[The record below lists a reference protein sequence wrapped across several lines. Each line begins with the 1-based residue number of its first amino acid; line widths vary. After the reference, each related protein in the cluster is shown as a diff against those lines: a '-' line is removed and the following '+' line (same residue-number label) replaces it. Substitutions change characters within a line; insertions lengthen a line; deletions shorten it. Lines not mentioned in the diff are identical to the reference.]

1 MKSQVNAVKDTPIRI
16 KILKRAFEE
25 GWNLE
30 QVNSELEK
38 HFCERL
44 YARNRYE
51 AGLIYAFQNRI
62 SYEAWKELY
71 QKYIEQGRN
80 MENREDG
87 IKKKRIFE
95 SKKQRAST
103 YTSGIWRG
111 EDITFK
117 AIKDY
122 VRKNSQNEVL
132 ETGMRTF
139 LVEEELKHVETVEYN
154 AGFRK
159 FMEKNE
165 SEFSAVRE
173 KARYYFCKYLSFYIE
188 ERCQRYY
195 EKCKE
200 KEVAISC
207 GKTKQEL
214 EPYKRAEQIA
224 FAELDVLKNLSVL
237 KAESEKIKINIP
249 LVEKM
254 NYVDNARLSYRTL
267 FDRFNYFYFGFIT
280 LERAEYL

>member
-87 IKKKRIFE
+87 IKKKL
-95 SKKQRAST
+95 T
-103 YTSGIWRG
+103 
-111 EDITFK
+111 
-117 AIKDY
+117 
-122 VRKNSQNEVL
+122 
-132 ETGMRTF
+132 
-139 LVEEELKHVETVEYN
+139 
-154 AGFRK
+154 
-159 FMEKNE
+159 
-165 SEFSAVRE
+165 
-173 KARYYFCKYLSFYIE
+173 
-188 ERCQRYY
+188 
-195 EKCKE
+195 
-200 KEVAISC
+200 
-207 GKTKQEL
+207 
-214 EPYKRAEQIA
+214 
-224 FAELDVLKNLSVL
+224 
-237 KAESEKIKINIP
+237 
-249 LVEKM
+249 
-254 NYVDNARLSYRTL
+254 ARLLALVVIISMISALTGCNEPKEQENGVTL
-267 FDRFNYFYFGFIT
+267 VYGQYNQK
-280 LERAEYL
+280 

>member
-87 IKKKRIFE
+87 IKKKRILKSRE
-95 SKKQRAST
+95 HQHIPVV
-103 YTSGIWRG
+103 SG
-111 EDITFK
+111 
-117 AIKDY
+117 
-122 VRKNSQNEVL
+122 V
-132 ETGMRTF
+132 
-139 LVEEELKHVETVEYN
+139 
-154 AGFRK
+154 
-159 FMEKNE
+159 
-165 SEFSAVRE
+165 
-173 KARYYFCKYLSFYIE
+173 
-188 ERCQRYY
+188 
-195 EKCKE
+195 
-200 KEVAISC
+200 
-207 GKTKQEL
+207 
-214 EPYKRAEQIA
+214 
-224 FAELDVLKNLSVL
+224 
-237 KAESEKIKINIP
+237 EKI
-249 LVEKM
+249 
-254 NYVDNARLSYRTL
+254 
-267 FDRFNYFYFGFIT
+267 
-280 LERAEYL
+280 

>member
-117 AIKDY
+117 ANIMLDLGSLWKKMS
-122 VRKNSQNEVL
+122 RN
-132 ETGMRTF
+132 
-139 LVEEELKHVETVEYN
+139 
-154 AGFRK
+154 FRQYGK
-159 FMEKNE
+159 RQDTI
-165 SEFSAVRE
+165 SANI
-173 KARYYFCKYLSFYIE
+173 YL
-188 ERCQRYY
+188 
-195 EKCKE
+195 
-200 KEVAISC
+200 
-207 GKTKQEL
+207 
-214 EPYKRAEQIA
+214 
-224 FAELDVLKNLSVL
+224 
-237 KAESEKIKINIP
+237 
-249 LVEKM
+249 
-254 NYVDNARLSYRTL
+254 
-267 FDRFNYFYFGFIT
+267 FI
-280 LERAEYL
+280 

>member
-87 IKKKRIFE
+87 IKKKL
-95 SKKQRAST
+95 T
-103 YTSGIWRG
+103 
-111 EDITFK
+111 
-117 AIKDY
+117 
-122 VRKNSQNEVL
+122 
-132 ETGMRTF
+132 
-139 LVEEELKHVETVEYN
+139 
-154 AGFRK
+154 
-159 FMEKNE
+159 
-165 SEFSAVRE
+165 
-173 KARYYFCKYLSFYIE
+173 
-188 ERCQRYY
+188 
-195 EKCKE
+195 
-200 KEVAISC
+200 
-207 GKTKQEL
+207 
-214 EPYKRAEQIA
+214 
-224 FAELDVLKNLSVL
+224 
-237 KAESEKIKINIP
+237 
-249 LVEKM
+249 
-254 NYVDNARLSYRTL
+254 ARLLALVVIISMISALTGCNEPKEQENGVTL
-267 FDRFNYFYFGFIT
+267 VYEQYNQK
-280 LERAEYL
+280 

>member
-87 IKKKRIFE
+87 IKKKL
-95 SKKQRAST
+95 T
-103 YTSGIWRG
+103 
-111 EDITFK
+111 
-117 AIKDY
+117 
-122 VRKNSQNEVL
+122 
-132 ETGMRTF
+132 
-139 LVEEELKHVETVEYN
+139 
-154 AGFRK
+154 
-159 FMEKNE
+159 
-165 SEFSAVRE
+165 
-173 KARYYFCKYLSFYIE
+173 
-188 ERCQRYY
+188 
-195 EKCKE
+195 
-200 KEVAISC
+200 
-207 GKTKQEL
+207 
-214 EPYKRAEQIA
+214 
-224 FAELDVLKNLSVL
+224 
-237 KAESEKIKINIP
+237 
-249 LVEKM
+249 
-254 NYVDNARLSYRTL
+254 ARLLALVVIISM
-267 FDRFNYFYFGFIT
+267 IT
-280 LERAEYL
+280 AF